1 MTELPDA
8 LPDALVQAGP
18 FQLPDLR
25 PADAIP
31 LAQLA
36 LDASVDVHQGAAAD
50 AIVPALAAERC
61 VEKLAVPEQAVQA
74 RVAKAHSMQ
83 ALLEAVEAPYIPG
96 AAPSAA

>member
-1 MTELPDA
+1 VTELQDA
-8 LPDALVQAGP
+8 LPDALVPAGP

-25 PADAIP
+25 PVDAILLGP
-31 LAQLA
+31 RAS
-36 LDASVDVHQGAAAD
+36 DASVGAHPDAAAD

-74 RVAKAHSMQ
+74 RVAKVHSMQ
-83 ALLEAVEAPYIPG
+83 ALPEAVAALYIPG